1 VRGMSDYTNWSG
13 AATNYDTLVLED
25 GNRVFGRET
34 VTSQASTSADGSKTI
49 KFSTV
54 TNLVDWQVCRN
65 QRANAHNRKPR
76 PRREGSNHPNDWR
89 ILDREVGRLGARPDR
104 PCGRAFVDRDGGSL
118 STPPTGSPHC
128 VARHGKAGIL

>member
-54 TNLVDWQVCRN
+54 TNLV
-65 QRANAHNRKPR
+65 
-76 PRREGSNHPNDWR
+76 GGT
-89 ILDREVGRLGARPDR
+89 GR
-104 PCGRAFVDRDGGSL
+104 F
-118 STPPTGSPHC
+118 
-128 VARHGKAGIL
+128 AGIRGQMHTIGSRVPGEKALTIQTTGEYWIEK